1 MGGYSSFSAS
11 DTYLTNAPVYTTH
24 DGYFTLTLKV
34 LYSEIPEYS
43 EAARV
48 SLFAMEFANNG
59 SANGLIYDAS
69 DYRNGMLVNGV
80 SQGDPAAQSS
90 YFVIQKSAAD
100 ESDAALIEGF
110 GMEFSLGADHIYAK
124 AERGATSLTFT
135 FRSFHPLNDTD
146 FIRIVLHAGD
156 PIGSNAWA
164 LARADVSFTVYK
176 NAAYWQ
182 TDKISFW
189 EGASNRFHG
198 NDASL
203 HAPEYTEGD
212 GYWTLSFTVEYS
224 ELGLDVT
231 SSTVLRAFLGEYV
244 NDDLQT
250 GAALNGI
257 AAGDQAYQS
266 NWFII

>member
-1 MGGYSSFSAS
+1 M
-11 DTYLTNAPVYTTH
+11 
-24 DGYFTLTLKV
+24 
-34 LYSEIPEYS
+34 
-43 EAARV
+43 
-48 SLFAMEFANNG
+48 
-59 SANGLIYDAS
+59 
-69 DYRNGMLVNGV
+69 
-80 SQGDPAAQSS
+80 
-90 YFVIQKSAAD
+90 
-100 ESDAALIEGF
+100 
-110 GMEFSLGADHIYAK
+110 
-124 AERGATSLTFT
+124 
-135 FRSFHPLNDTD
+135 
-146 FIRIVLHAGD
+146 
-156 PIGSNAWA
+156 
-164 LARADVSFTVYK
+164 ARADVSFTVYK